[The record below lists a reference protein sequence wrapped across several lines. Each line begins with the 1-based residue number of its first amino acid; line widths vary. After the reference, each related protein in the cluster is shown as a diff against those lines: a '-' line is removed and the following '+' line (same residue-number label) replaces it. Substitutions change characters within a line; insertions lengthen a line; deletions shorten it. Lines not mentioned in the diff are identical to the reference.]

1 MKKKKKKNTEADRQE
16 SYAWSVPLLHAALL
30 LAALGLGIDLIV
42 RRTMGVSICPTEGCL
57 IVGEYVRIGEE
68 NLVLLGFVF
77 LLALWLMYFFARRYN
92 RAWLW
97 GLVTIM
103 IIGALSFD
111 GSLMGFQF
119 LVIQEPCLM
128 CIIVA
133 VSLFVIL
140 ALFAL
145 VRKKAFLFILGMTV
159 WIAGG
164 AAGGILQPPATNAT
178 DTPDLENA
186 AAIQWSHP
194 GAEDWPR
201 FHFFFSLHCPHC
213 TEVML
218 HLAREGAAPLDY
230 SWHFIPLDT
239 DPEDLK
245 KIAALKQMDLSDKNP
260 FHEILLMEQHPHTPD
275 VEIPVHLHKTIHQAR
290 SYFQAH
296 GFRGVPVTIVQKGP
310 DEKKVL
316 TGAQE
321 AIQYLLDKGII
332 SP

>member
-1 MKKKKKKNTEADRQE
+1 MKKKKQQSTEAVSPE
-16 SYAWSVPLLHAALL
+16 SSAWSAPLLHAALL
-30 LAALGLGIDLIV
+30 LAALGLGLDLIV

-77 LLALWLMYFFARRYN
+77 LLVLWLAYFFARRYN

-97 GLVTIM
+97 GLATVM
-103 IIGALSFD
+103 LMGALSFD

-119 LVIQEPCLM
+119 LVIQEPCLL

-133 VSLFVIL
+133 CSLFLIL

-145 VRKKAFLFILGMTV
+145 VRKKAFLFLLGLCV

-164 AAGGILQPPATNAT
+164 AAGSILQPPATTAT
-178 DTPDLENA
+178 DRPDLENTA
-186 AAIQWSHP
+186 VIQWSHT
-194 GAEDWPR
+194 GAQDWPR
-201 FHFFFSLHCPHC
+201 FHFFFSMHCPLC
-213 TEVML
+213 TEIML
-218 HLAREGAAPLDY
+218 HLAQEGSEPLDY
-230 SWHFIPLDT
+230 TWNFIPLDT
-239 DPEDLK
+239 EPDDLK
-245 KIAALKQMDLSDKNP
+245 KIAALKKMDLSDKNP
-260 FHEILLMEQHPHTPD
+260 FYEILLMEQYPGTPD
-275 VEIPVHLHKTIHQAR
+275 VEIPGHLQELILQAR
-290 SYFQAH
+290 FYFQVQ

-321 AIQYLLDKGII
+321 AMQYFRDKGIL
-332 SP
+332 SR